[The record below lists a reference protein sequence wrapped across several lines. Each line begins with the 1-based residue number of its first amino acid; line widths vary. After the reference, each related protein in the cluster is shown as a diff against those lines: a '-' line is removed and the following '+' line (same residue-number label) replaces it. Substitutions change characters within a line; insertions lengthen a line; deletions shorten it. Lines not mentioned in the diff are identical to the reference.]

1 MRAASSDSAD
11 GTTDVSKLWVGVLA
25 FAGGV
30 AVGLYVAKL
39 YATATITS
47 DVNGL
52 LGKIGL
58 GGGAVQSFVDQSVIP
73 IVVN

>member
-1 MRAASSDSAD
+1 MSR
-11 GTTDVSKLWVGVLA
+11 TWVGLLA

-30 AVGLYVAKL
+30 AVGLFVAKL
-39 YATATITS
+39 YVKSTLTS
-47 DVNGL
+47 DADSL

-73 IVVN
+73 TVVS

>member
-1 MRAASSDSAD
+1 M
-11 GTTDVSKLWVGVLA
+11 SKGWVGVLA

-30 AVGLYVAKL
+30 AVGLIVAKYYVTSTL
-39 YATATITS
+39 TS
-47 DVNGL
+47 DANSL
-52 LGKIGL
+52 LGKLGL